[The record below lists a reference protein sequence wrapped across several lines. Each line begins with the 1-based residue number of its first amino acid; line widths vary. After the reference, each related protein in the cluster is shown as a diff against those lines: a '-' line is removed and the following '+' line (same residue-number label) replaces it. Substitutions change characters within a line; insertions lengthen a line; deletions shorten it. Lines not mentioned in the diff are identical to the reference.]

1 MAAGGRH
8 FKPKDSAQAPQGG
21 RPAVSP
27 GRDARL
33 EPTAGGRAPGTRFT
47 PASSARAPRT
57 AGASVQPPRP
67 APRGA
72 QAPLPVASAT
82 GSRRVSGPGDGSRVG
97 VTRFSSGGSSA
108 GASPYGGGP
117 SAHRAAGN
125 PPSHGGDKPRR
136 TAGDIFS
143 YILIGVGVVLLLVSA
158 GLFVKAQMGYKAS
171 AEYNS
176 KLEQAALKD
185 TEGKGIPKVDFAALK
200 EVNDDV
206 VGWIYIPDT
215 KVNYVVA
222 QGKTN
227 DTYLRHLLNGEW
239 NAGGTV
245 FMDMDGTAPGAVDQ
259 QTTIYGHHMNDGSMF
274 KFIDETTD
282 QATFNSV
289 KEAYYITDGTTY
301 VLKPL
306 YTMVVQDDYVDAR
319 KPNFDTPEA
328 FHEYLKAGLKDAK
341 ARAVD
346 ADERIEKTDRVV
358 TLVTCAG
365 EVIPRTT
372 RAGMVCEVVDSF
384 EN

>member
-72 QAPLPVASAT
+72 QAPLPVAS
-82 GSRRVSGPGDGSRVG
+82 
-97 VTRFSSGGSSA
+97 
-108 GASPYGGGP
+108 
-117 SAHRAAGN
+117 AAGN

-319 KPNFDTPEA
+319 KPNFDTSEA